1 MPELGNILLLLA
13 CLLSLTYLFLPLS
26 SCRFITTAI
35 FFCVSASMAIL
46 IYCHITN
53 DFSLE
58 NVYYHS
64 HTTKPLI
71 YKICGVWGNKEGSML
86 LWTLVLVMYL
96 LLMDI
101 YIPSVIPVSPSV
113 IPVSSSV
120 IPVPRHWDPDNL
132 IANEYIK
139 WQCNKN
145 WIPVSSTGMTPER
158 TNGSKLKKISLITH
172 GLICFCFLLFTLI
185 ESSPFTKMPGIETD
199 GLGFNPILQDI
210 GLAIHPPI
218 LYLGYLGFSVP
229 FSLSIAGLIL
239 NTEGNVWAKIVRPWV
254 LISWSL
260 LTLGISLGSWWAYRE
275 LGWGGFWFW
284 DPVENVSLMPWL
296 IAVAL
301 THLLLVVRNFN
312 VLRNFAILLTLTTF
326 ILSVTG
332 TFLVRS
338 GILTSV
344 HTFADDPRY
353 GLYILAL
360 LGVITVSSLV
370 IFVVFTRKNH
380 TPAMSF
386 QCLTLESRK
395 KLATQVTEGRRFF
408 SRFTMILMNNLL
420 FITAFFIVFVGTLY
434 PTVLEYLTGELIS
447 VGAPYYNSLFNS
459 IALAILVLTMIG
471 QYCSWQG
478 NSLLPIFREYRFSFC
493 SAAAILPFIFHMEL
507 IIVLSI
513 TISIAL
519 LIFVLE
525 AYSKRIRLF
534 KVAFGES
541 ILLARRVSKSYYAM
555 MLAHA
560 GVAILVLGI
569 AYSVGWQEKK
579 ENYLKIGDSITVNKF
594 KVTLRNIELIK
605 EKNFHAVRGT
615 MDIRNLLNNK
625 ILGEVTPEYRFSL
638 AEGQKNVE
646 SSIYHNLLSDIY
658 VVIGEIDKSKSKIAA
673 KVHYKPGMS
682 IIWLGSFLIA
692 FGSLLA
698 AFPFS
703 GRARIV

>member
-1 MPELGNILLLLA
+1 MPELGNILLLVA

-26 SCRFITTAI
+26 SYRFVTTAI
-35 FFCVSASMAIL
+35 FFCVSGSMAVL
-46 IYCHITN
+46 VYCHITD

-58 NVYYHS
+58 NVYYYS

-86 LWTLVLVMYL
+86 LWTLVLAFYL
-96 LLMDI
+96 FLMSI
-101 YIPSVIPVSPSV
+101 FI
-113 IPVSSSV
+113 
-120 IPVPRHWDPDNL
+120 DN
-132 IANEYIK
+132 N
-139 WQCNKN
+139 
-145 WIPVSSTGMTPER
+145 
-158 TNGSKLKKISLITH
+158 SKLKKVSLITQ
-172 GLICFCFLLFTLI
+172 GLICFCFLLFTLF
-185 ESSPFTKMPGIETD
+185 ESNPFTKMPSIETD

-229 FSLSIAGLIL
+229 FSLSIAGLIA
-239 NTEGNVWAKIVRPWV
+239 NAEGNVWARIVRPWALV
-254 LISWSL
+254 SWSL

-296 IAVAL
+296 VAVAL

-338 GILTSV
+338 GILASV
-344 HTFADDPRY
+344 HTFADDPKY

-360 LGVITVSSLV
+360 LGIITASSLV
-370 IFVVFTRKNH
+370 IFVVFTRKNR
-380 TPAMSF
+380 PSLVSF

-395 KLATQVTEGRRFF
+395 KEASKQTTQMTRERKFF
-408 SRFTMILMNNLL
+408 SRFTMMLINNLL
-420 FITAFFIVFVGTLY
+420 FITAFFAVFVGTLY
-434 PTVLEYLTGELIS
+434 PMMLEYLTGELIS
-447 VGAPYYNSLFNS
+447 VGAPYYNSLFNP
-459 IALAILVLTMIG
+459 IALAILVLTIIG
-471 QYCSWQG
+471 QYCRWQG

-493 SAAAILPFIFHMEL
+493 SAAAILPFVLHMEL
-507 IIVLSI
+507 MIVLSI
-513 TISIAL
+513 AISIAL
-519 LIFVLE
+519 VVFVLE

-534 KVAFGES
+534 KAAFSES
-541 ILLARRVSKSYYAM
+541 ILLAKRVSKSYYAM

-594 KVTLRNIELIK
+594 KVTLRNIESIK

-625 ILGEVTPEYRFSL
+625 ILGEVTPEYRFYL
-638 AEGQKNVE
+638 VEGQKNVE
-646 SSIYHNLLSDIY
+646 SSTYHNLFSDIY
-658 VVIGEIDKSKSKIAA
+658 VVIGEIDKSKSKIAT
-673 KVHYKPGMS
+673 KVHYKPGMPV
-682 IIWLGSFLIA
+682 IWLGSFLIA

-698 AFPFS
+698 ALPLLKRF
-703 GRARIV
+703 

>member
-1 MPELGNILLLLA
+1 
-13 CLLSLTYLFLPLS
+13 
-26 SCRFITTAI
+26 
-35 FFCVSASMAIL
+35 MAIL

-86 LWTLVLVMYL
+86 LWTLVLTFYL
-96 LLMDI
+96 FLMGI
-101 YIPSVIPVSPSV
+101 FT
-113 IPVSSSV
+113 
-120 IPVPRHWDPDNL
+120 DND
-132 IANEYIK
+132 
-139 WQCNKN
+139 
-145 WIPVSSTGMTPER
+145 
-158 TNGSKLKKISLITH
+158 SKLKKVSLITQ
-172 GLICFCFLLFTLI
+172 GLICFCFLLFTLL
-185 ESSPFTKMPGIETD
+185 ESSPFTKMPSVEKD

-229 FSLSIAGLIL
+229 FSLSIAGLIA

-312 VLRNFAILLTLTTF
+312 TLRNFAILLTLTTF

-344 HTFADDPRY
+344 HTFADDSRY

-370 IFVVFTRKNH
+370 IFVVFTRKNR
-380 TPAMSF
+380 TSF
-386 QCLTLESRK
+386 QCSTLESRK
-395 KLATQVTEGRRFF
+395 KSATQVTEGRRFF
-408 SRFTMILMNNLL
+408 SRLTMMLMNNLL

-447 VGAPYYNSLFNS
+447 VGAPYYNSLFNP

-471 QYCSWQG
+471 QYCRWQG

-534 KVAFGES
+534 KSES

-579 ENYLKIGDSITVNKF
+579 ENYFKIGDSITVNKF
-594 KVTLRNIELIK
+594 KVTLQNIELIK

-625 ILGEVTPEYRFSL
+625 ILGEVTPEYRFYL

-698 AFPFS
+698 AFPSS
-703 GRARIV
+703 GRIKVV

>member
-1 MPELGNILLLLA
+1 MNLMPEFGNILLLVA
-13 CLLSLTYLFLPLS
+13 CLLSLTYLFLPFS
-26 SCRFITTAI
+26 SYRFVSSAI

-46 IYCHITN
+46 IYCHIKN

-101 YIPSVIPVSPSV
+101 YIPSVIPVLDYL
-113 IPVSSSV
+113 
-120 IPVPRHWDPDNL
+120 DPDNL
-132 IANEYIK
+132 IANENIK

-145 WIPVSSTGMTPER
+145 WIPVSATCMTPER
-158 TNGSKLKKISLITH
+158 TNGSKLKKISLITQ
-172 GLICFCFLLFTLI
+172 GLICFCFLLFTLL

-210 GLAIHPPI
+210 GLAIHPPV
-218 LYLGYLGFSVP
+218 LYLGYLGFSIP

-312 VLRNFAILLTLTTF
+312 TLRNFAILLTLTTF

-380 TPAMSF
+380 TSF
-386 QCLTLESRK
+386 QYSILESEK
-395 KLATQVTEGRRFF
+395 KSATQVTEGRRFF
-408 SRFTMILMNNLL
+408 SRLTMMLMNNLL

-507 IIVLSI
+507 MIVLSI

-525 AYSKRIRLF
+525 AYSKRICLF

-541 ILLARRVSKSYYAM
+541 ILLARRVSKSYYGM

-569 AYSVGWQEKK
+569 SYSVGWQEKK
-579 ENYLKIGDSITVNKF
+579 ENYLGIGDSITVNKF

-625 ILGEVTPEYRFSL
+625 ILGEVTPEYRFYL

-646 SSIYHNLLSDIY
+646 SSIYHNLFSDIY
-658 VVIGEIDKSKSKIAA
+658 VVIGEIDKSKSKVAA

-698 AFPFS
+698 ALPS
-703 GRARIV
+703 TKKAVPSVS

>member
-1 MPELGNILLLLA
+1 
-13 CLLSLTYLFLPLS
+13 
-26 SCRFITTAI
+26 
-35 FFCVSASMAIL
+35 MAIL

-86 LWTLVLVMYL
+86 LWTLVLTFYL
-96 LLMDI
+96 FLMDI
-101 YIPSVIPVSPSV
+101 FT
-113 IPVSSSV
+113 
-120 IPVPRHWDPDNL
+120 DND
-132 IANEYIK
+132 
-139 WQCNKN
+139 
-145 WIPVSSTGMTPER
+145 
-158 TNGSKLKKISLITH
+158 SKLKKVSLITQ
-172 GLICFCFLLFTLI
+172 GLICFCFLLFTLL
-185 ESSPFTKMPGIETD
+185 ESSPFTKMPSVEKD

-229 FSLSIAGLIL
+229 FSLSIAGLIAKV
-239 NTEGNVWAKIVRPWV
+239 EGNVWAKIVRPWI

-312 VLRNFAILLTLTTF
+312 GLRNFAILLTLTTF

-380 TPAMSF
+380 TSAMSF
-386 QCLTLESRK
+386 QCLTLESEK
-395 KLATQVTEGRRFF
+395 KPAIQVTEGRRFF
-408 SRFTMILMNNLL
+408 SRLTMMLMNNLL

-447 VGAPYYNSLFNS
+447 VGAPYYNSLFNP

-507 IIVLSI
+507 MIVLSI

-534 KVAFGES
+534 KSES
-541 ILLARRVSKSYYAM
+541 ILLAKKVSKSYYAM
-555 MLAHA
+555 MAAHA

-625 ILGEVTPEYRFSL
+625 ILGEVTPEYRFYL
-638 AEGQKNVE
+638 VEGQKNVE
-646 SSIYHNLLSDIY
+646 SSIYHNLFSDIY

-682 IIWLGSFLIA
+682 IIWFGSFLIA

-698 AFPFS
+698 ALPS
-703 GRARIV
+703 SKRAKVV

>member
-1 MPELGNILLLLA
+1 MPEFGNILLLVA
-13 CLLSLTYLFLPLS
+13 CLLSLVYLFLPLS
-26 SCRFITTAI
+26 SITTAI
-35 FFCVSASMAIL
+35 FFCVSASIAIL

-86 LWTLVLVMYL
+86 LWTLVLTFYL
-96 LLMDI
+96 FLMSI
-101 YIPSVIPVSPSV
+101 FI
-113 IPVSSSV
+113 
-120 IPVPRHWDPDNL
+120 DNDS
-132 IANEYIK
+132 N
-139 WQCNKN
+139 
-145 WIPVSSTGMTPER
+145 
-158 TNGSKLKKISLITH
+158 LKKVSLITQ
-172 GLICFCFLLFTLI
+172 GLICFCFLLFTLL
-185 ESSPFTKMPGIETD
+185 ESNPFTKMPNVETN

-229 FSLSIAGLIL
+229 FSLSIAGLIT
-239 NTEGNVWAKIVRPWV
+239 NTEGNVWAKTVRPWV

-296 IAVAL
+296 VAVAL

-338 GILTSV
+338 GILASV
-344 HTFADDPRY
+344 HTFADDPKY

-370 IFVVFTRKNH
+370 IFVVFTRKNR
-380 TPAMSF
+380 
-386 QCLTLESRK
+386 TLSI
-395 KLATQVTEGRRFF
+395 LPQVTEGRKFF
-408 SRFTMILMNNLL
+408 SRFTMMLVNNLL

-447 VGAPYYNSLFNS
+447 VGAPYYNSLFNP
-459 IALAILVLTMIG
+459 IALAILVLTIIG
-471 QYCSWQG
+471 QYCRWQG
-478 NSLLPIFREYRFSFC
+478 NSLLPILREYRFSFC
-493 SAAAILPFIFHMEL
+493 SAVAILPFIFHMEL

-519 LIFVLE
+519 LVFVLE

-534 KVAFGES
+534 KVAFSES
-541 ILLARRVSKSYYAM
+541 ILLSRRVSKSYYAM

-569 AYSVGWQEKK
+569 AYSIGWQEKK
-579 ENYLKIGDSITVNKF
+579 ESYLKIGDSITVNKF

-625 ILGEVTPEYRFSL
+625 VLGEITPEYRFYL
-638 AEGQKNVE
+638 VEGQKNVE
-646 SSIYHNLLSDIY
+646 SSIYHNLFSDIY
-658 VVIGEIDKSKSKIAA
+658 VVVGEIDKGKSKIAA
-673 KVHYKPGMS
+673 KVHYKPGMPM
-682 IIWLGSFLIA
+682 IWLGSFLIA

-698 AFPFS
+698 AFPLLRRF
-703 GRARIV
+703 

>member
-1 MPELGNILLLLA
+1 
-13 CLLSLTYLFLPLS
+13 
-26 SCRFITTAI
+26 
-35 FFCVSASMAIL
+35 
-46 IYCHITN
+46 
-53 DFSLE
+53 
-58 NVYYHS
+58 
-64 HTTKPLI
+64 
-71 YKICGVWGNKEGSML
+71 
-86 LWTLVLVMYL
+86 
-96 LLMDI
+96 
-101 YIPSVIPVSPSV
+101 
-113 IPVSSSV
+113 
-120 IPVPRHWDPDNL
+120 
-132 IANEYIK
+132 
-139 WQCNKN
+139 
-145 WIPVSSTGMTPER
+145 
-158 TNGSKLKKISLITH
+158 
-172 GLICFCFLLFTLI
+172 
-185 ESSPFTKMPGIETD
+185 MPGIETD

-260 LTLGISLGSWWAYRE
+260 LTSGISLGSWWAYRE

-312 VLRNFAILLTLTTF
+312 TLRNFAILLTLTTF

-344 HTFADDPRY
+344 HTFADDSRY

-370 IFVVFTRKNH
+370 IFVK
-380 TPAMSF
+380 S
-386 QCLTLESRK
+386 
-395 KLATQVTEGRRFF
+395 ATQVTEGRRFF
-408 SRFTMILMNNLL
+408 SRLTMMLMNNLL

-434 PTVLEYLTGELIS
+434 PTVLECLTGELIS

-507 IIVLSI
+507 MIVLSI

-525 AYSKRIRLF
+525 AYSKRICLF
-534 KVAFGES
+534 KVTFGES

-569 AYSVGWQEKK
+569 ACSVGWQEKK
-579 ENYLKIGDSITVNKF
+579 ENYLGIGDSITINKF
-594 KVTLRNIELIK
+594 KVTLRNIEFIK

-615 MDIRNLLNNK
+615 MDIRNLLNSK
-625 ILGEVTPEYRFSL
+625 VIGDVTPEYRFYL

-646 SSIYHNLLSDIY
+646 SSIYHNLFSDIY

-698 AFPFS
+698 ALPS
-703 GRARIV
+703 TKKVVPSVS

>member
-35 FFCVSASMAIL
+35 FFCVSTSMAIL

-58 NVYYHS
+58 NVYYYS

-86 LWTLVLVMYL
+86 LWTLVLTFYL
-96 LLMDI
+96 FLMGIFID
-101 YIPSVIPVSPSV
+101 
-113 IPVSSSV
+113 
-120 IPVPRHWDPDNL
+120 
-132 IANEYIK
+132 
-139 WQCNKN
+139 
-145 WIPVSSTGMTPER
+145 
-158 TNGSKLKKISLITH
+158 NGSKLKKVSLITQ
-172 GLICFCFLLFTLI
+172 GLICFCFLLFTLL

-218 LYLGYLGFSVP
+218 LYLGYIGFSVP
-229 FSLSIAGLIL
+229 FSLSIAGLIAKV
-239 NTEGNVWAKIVRPWV
+239 EGNVWAKIVRPWV

-312 VLRNFAILLTLTTF
+312 VLKNFAILLTLTTF

-380 TPAMSF
+380 TSAMSF
-386 QCLTLESRK
+386 QCVTLESEK
-395 KLATQVTEGRRFF
+395 KLATQVTEGRRLF
-408 SRFTMILMNNLL
+408 SRLTMMLMNNLL

-447 VGAPYYNSLFNS
+447 VGAPYYNSLFNP
-459 IALAILVLTMIG
+459 IALAILALTIIG

-534 KVAFGES
+534 KSES
-541 ILLARRVSKSYYAM
+541 ILLAKKVSKSYYAM
-555 MLAHA
+555 MAAHA

-625 ILGEVTPEYRFSL
+625 ILGEITPEYRFYL
-638 AEGQKNVE
+638 VEGQKNVE
-646 SSIYHNLLSDIY
+646 SSIYHNLFSDIY

-682 IIWLGSFLIA
+682 IIWFGSFLIA

>member
-35 FFCVSASMAIL
+35 FFCVSTSMAIL

-86 LWTLVLVMYL
+86 LWTLVLTFYL
-96 LLMDI
+96 FLMGIFID
-101 YIPSVIPVSPSV
+101 
-113 IPVSSSV
+113 
-120 IPVPRHWDPDNL
+120 
-132 IANEYIK
+132 
-139 WQCNKN
+139 
-145 WIPVSSTGMTPER
+145 
-158 TNGSKLKKISLITH
+158 NGSKLKKVSLITQ
-172 GLICFCFLLFTLI
+172 GLICFCFLLFTLL

-229 FSLSIAGLIL
+229 FSLSIAGLIAKV
-239 NTEGNVWAKIVRPWV
+239 EGNVWAKIVRPWV

-296 IAVAL
+296 IAVTL

-312 VLRNFAILLTLTTF
+312 VLKNFAILLTLTTF

-380 TPAMSF
+380 TSAMSF
-386 QCLTLESRK
+386 QCVTLESEK
-395 KLATQVTEGRRFF
+395 KLATQVTEGRRLF
-408 SRFTMILMNNLL
+408 SRLTMMLMNNLL

-447 VGAPYYNSLFNS
+447 VGAPYYNSLFNP
-459 IALAILVLTMIG
+459 IALAILALTIIG

-534 KVAFGES
+534 KSES
-541 ILLARRVSKSYYAM
+541 ILLAKKVSKSYYAM
-555 MLAHA
+555 MAAHA

-625 ILGEVTPEYRFSL
+625 ILGEITPEYRFYL
-638 AEGQKNVE
+638 VEGQKNVE
-646 SSIYHNLLSDIY
+646 SSIYHNLFSDIY

-682 IIWLGSFLIA
+682 IIWFGSFLIA

>member
-35 FFCVSASMAIL
+35 FFCVSTSMAIL

-86 LWTLVLVMYL
+86 LWTLVLTFYL
-96 LLMDI
+96 FLMGIFID
-101 YIPSVIPVSPSV
+101 
-113 IPVSSSV
+113 
-120 IPVPRHWDPDNL
+120 
-132 IANEYIK
+132 
-139 WQCNKN
+139 
-145 WIPVSSTGMTPER
+145 
-158 TNGSKLKKISLITH
+158 NGSKLKKVSLITQ
-172 GLICFCFLLFTLI
+172 GLICFCFLLFTLL

-229 FSLSIAGLIL
+229 FSLSIAGLIAKV
-239 NTEGNVWAKIVRPWV
+239 EGNVWAKIVRPWV

-296 IAVAL
+296 IAVTL

-312 VLRNFAILLTLTTF
+312 VLKNFAILLTLTTF

-380 TPAMSF
+380 TSAMSF
-386 QCLTLESRK
+386 QCVTLESEK
-395 KLATQVTEGRRFF
+395 KLATQVTDGRRLF
-408 SRFTMILMNNLL
+408 SRLTMMLMNNLL

-447 VGAPYYNSLFNS
+447 VGAPYYNSLFNP
-459 IALAILVLTMIG
+459 IALAILALTIIG

-534 KVAFGES
+534 KSES
-541 ILLARRVSKSYYAM
+541 ILLAKKVSKSYYAM
-555 MLAHA
+555 MAAHA

-625 ILGEVTPEYRFSL
+625 ILGEITPEYRFYL
-638 AEGQKNVE
+638 VEGQKNVE
-646 SSIYHNLLSDIY
+646 SSIYHNLFSDIY

-682 IIWLGSFLIA
+682 IIWFGSFLIA

>member
-1 MPELGNILLLLA
+1 MPDLGNILLLTS
-13 CLLSLTYLFLPLS
+13 CILSLIYSFTPFIHY
-26 SCRFITTAI
+26 RFITSGI
-35 FFCVSASMAIL
+35 FFCVSAAIAIL

-86 LWTLVLVMYL
+86 LWVFVLTFYL
-96 LLMDI
+96 LLMDVC
-101 YIPSVIPVSPSV
+101 IPSVMKVA
-113 IPVSSSV
+113 
-120 IPVPRHWDPDNL
+120 D
-132 IANEYIK
+132 
-139 WQCNKN
+139 
-145 WIPVSSTGMTPER
+145 TGITPEQ
-158 TNGSKLKKISLITH
+158 TLKKISLITQ

-185 ESSPFTKMPGIETD
+185 ESNPFTKMQSIETD

-229 FSLSIAGLIL
+229 FSLSIAGLI
-239 NTEGNVWAKIVRPWV
+239 TRIEGNIWAKLVKPWV
-254 LISWSL
+254 LISWSM

-284 DPVENVSLMPWL
+284 DPVENVSLLPWL

-312 VLRNFAILLTLTTF
+312 TLRNFAILLSLITF
-326 ILSVTG
+326 ILSITG

-360 LGVITVSSLV
+360 LGVVTGCSLF
-370 IFVVFTRKNH
+370 IFVMYTS
-380 TPAMSF
+380 TSLMSF
-386 QCLTLESRK
+386 QCVTLESKNKRNMD
-395 KLATQVTEGRRFF
+395 LSSQATQMTRSLF
-408 SRFTMILMNNLL
+408 SRFTMMLINNLL
-420 FITAFFIVFVGTLY
+420 FITAFFVVFVGTLY
-434 PTVLEYLTGELIS
+434 PMFLEYFTGELIS
-447 VGAPYYNSLFNS
+447 VGAPYYNALFNP
-459 IALAILVLTMIG
+459 IALAILVLTMVG
-471 QYCSWQG
+471 QYCRWQG
-478 NSLLPIFREYRFSFC
+478 NSLMPIFREYRFSFC

-507 IIVLSI
+507 MIILSI

-519 LIFVLE
+519 FAFILE

-534 KVAFGES
+534 NIAFSES
-541 ILLARRVSKSYYAM
+541 ILLARKVSKAYYAM
-555 MLAHA
+555 MIAHA
-560 GVAILVLGI
+560 GVAILVFGI
-569 AYSVGWQEKK
+569 ACSVGWQEKK
-579 ENYLKIGDSITVNKF
+579 ESYLKIGDSITVNKF
-594 KVTLRNIELIK
+594 KITLQNIELIK
-605 EKNFHAVRGT
+605 GKNFHAVRGT
-615 MDIRNLLNNK
+615 MDIRTLPNNK
-625 ILGEVTPEYRFSL
+625 ILGAITPEYRFYL
-638 AEGQKNVE
+638 VEGQKNVE

-658 VVIGEIDKSKSKIAA
+658 VVIGEIDKSQNKIAT
-673 KVHYKPGMS
+673 KVYYKPGMP

-698 AFPFS
+698 ALPL
-703 GRARIV
+703 RRISVH

>member
-1 MPELGNILLLLA
+1 MPEFGNILLLLA

-26 SCRFITTAI
+26 SYRFITTAI

-86 LWTLVLVMYL
+86 LWALVLTFYL
-96 LLMDI
+96 LLMGIFID
-101 YIPSVIPVSPSV
+101 
-113 IPVSSSV
+113 
-120 IPVPRHWDPDNL
+120 DND
-132 IANEYIK
+132 
-139 WQCNKN
+139 
-145 WIPVSSTGMTPER
+145 
-158 TNGSKLKKISLITH
+158 KLKKVSLITQ
-172 GLICFCFLLFTLI
+172 GMICFCFLLFTLL
-185 ESSPFTKMPGIETD
+185 ESNPFTKMPSIETD

-254 LISWSL
+254 LVSWSL

-344 HTFADDPRY
+344 HTFADDPKY

-360 LGVITVSSLV
+360 LGVITISSLV

-380 TPAMSF
+380 TSF
-386 QCLTLESRK
+386 QCLTPESEK
-395 KLATQVTEGRRFF
+395 KPATQVTEGRRFF
-408 SRFTMILMNNLL
+408 SRFTMMLMNNLL

-434 PTVLEYLTGELIS
+434 PAMLEYLTGELIS
-447 VGAPYYNSLFNS
+447 VGAPYYNSLFNP
-459 IALAILVLTMIG
+459 IALAILALTMVG
-471 QYCSWQG
+471 QYCRWQG

-507 IIVLSI
+507 MIVLSI
-513 TISIAL
+513 TISMAL
-519 LIFVLE
+519 LVFVLE
-525 AYSKRIRLF
+525 AYSKRICLF
-534 KVAFGES
+534 KSES
-541 ILLARRVSKSYYAM
+541 ILLARKVSKSYYAM

-569 AYSVGWQEKK
+569 TYSVGWQEKK

-605 EKNFHAVRGT
+605 EKNFHAVRGK

-625 ILGEVTPEYRFSL
+625 ILGEVTPEYRFYL
-638 AEGQKNVE
+638 VEGQKNVE
-646 SSIYHNLLSDIY
+646 SSIYHNLFSDIY
-658 VVIGEIDKSKSKIAA
+658 VVIGEIDKSKIAA
-673 KVHYKPGMS
+673 KVYYKPGMS

-698 AFPFS
+698 AFPF
-703 GRARIV
+703 GKRTRPTTK

>member
-1 MPELGNILLLLA
+1 MPELGNILLLVA

-35 FFCVSASMAIL
+35 FFCVSTSMAIL

-86 LWTLVLVMYL
+86 LWTLVLTFYL
-96 LLMDI
+96 FLMGI
-101 YIPSVIPVSPSV
+101 FT
-113 IPVSSSV
+113 
-120 IPVPRHWDPDNL
+120 DND
-132 IANEYIK
+132 
-139 WQCNKN
+139 
-145 WIPVSSTGMTPER
+145 
-158 TNGSKLKKISLITH
+158 SKLKKVSLITQ
-172 GLICFCFLLFTLI
+172 GLICFCFLLFTLL
-185 ESSPFTKMPGIETD
+185 ESSPFTKMPSVEKD

-229 FSLSIAGLIL
+229 FSLSIAGLIA

-312 VLRNFAILLTLTTF
+312 TLRNFAILLTLTTF
-326 ILSVTG
+326 LLSVTG

-344 HTFADDPRY
+344 HTFADDSRY

-370 IFVVFTRKNH
+370 IFVVFTRKNR
-380 TPAMSF
+380 TSF
-386 QCLTLESRK
+386 QCSTLESRK
-395 KLATQVTEGRRFF
+395 KSATQVTEGRRFF
-408 SRFTMILMNNLL
+408 SRLTMMLMNNLL

-447 VGAPYYNSLFNS
+447 VGAPYYNSLFNP

-471 QYCSWQG
+471 QYCRWQG

-507 IIVLSI
+507 TIVLSI

-534 KVAFGES
+534 KSES

-555 MLAHA
+555 IAAHA

-579 ENYLKIGDSITVNKF
+579 ENYLKIGNSITVNKF

-605 EKNFHAVRGT
+605 EKNFHAVRGR

-625 ILGEVTPEYRFSL
+625 ILGEVTPEYRFYL

-698 AFPFS
+698 ALPSS
-703 GRARIV
+703 GRARVV

>member
-1 MPELGNILLLLA
+1 M
-13 CLLSLTYLFLPLS
+13 SLTYLFLPLS

-35 FFCVSASMAIL
+35 FFCVSTSMAIL

-86 LWTLVLVMYL
+86 LWTLVLTFYL
-96 LLMDI
+96 FLMGIFID
-101 YIPSVIPVSPSV
+101 
-113 IPVSSSV
+113 
-120 IPVPRHWDPDNL
+120 
-132 IANEYIK
+132 
-139 WQCNKN
+139 
-145 WIPVSSTGMTPER
+145 
-158 TNGSKLKKISLITH
+158 NGSKLKKVSLITQ
-172 GLICFCFLLFTLI
+172 GLICFCFLLFTLL

-229 FSLSIAGLIL
+229 FSLSIAGLIAKV
-239 NTEGNVWAKIVRPWV
+239 EGNVWAKIVRPWV

-301 THLLLVVRNFN
+301 THLLLLVRNFN
-312 VLRNFAILLTLTTF
+312 VLKNFAILLTLTTF

-380 TPAMSF
+380 TSAMSF
-386 QCLTLESRK
+386 QCVTLESEK
-395 KLATQVTEGRRFF
+395 KLATQVTEGRRLF
-408 SRFTMILMNNLL
+408 SRLTMMLMNNLL

-447 VGAPYYNSLFNS
+447 VGAPYYNSLFNP
-459 IALAILVLTMIG
+459 IALAILALTIIG

-534 KVAFGES
+534 KSES
-541 ILLARRVSKSYYAM
+541 ILLAKKVSKSYYAM
-555 MLAHA
+555 MAAHA

-625 ILGEVTPEYRFSL
+625 ILGEITPEYRFYL
-638 AEGQKNVE
+638 VEGQKNVE
-646 SSIYHNLLSDIY
+646 SSIYHNLFSDIY

-682 IIWLGSFLIA
+682 IIWFGSFLIA

>member
-1 MPELGNILLLLA
+1 MPELGNILLLIA

-35 FFCVSASMAIL
+35 FFCVSTSMAIL

-86 LWTLVLVMYL
+86 LWVLVLAVYL

-101 YIPSVIPVSPSV
+101 CIPSVIPA
-113 IPVSSSV
+113 SSSV
-120 IPVPRHWDPDNL
+120 IPVLDYLDP
-132 IANEYIK
+132 K
-139 WQCNKN
+139 KN
-145 WIPVSSTGMTPER
+145 TQSRAAELA
-158 TNGSKLKKISLITH
+158 LKKISLITH
-172 GLICFCFLLFTLI
+172 GLICFCFLLFTLL
-185 ESSPFTKMPGIETD
+185 ESSPFTKMPSVEKD

-229 FSLSIAGLIL
+229 FSLSIAGLIA

-312 VLRNFAILLTLTTF
+312 TLRNFAILLTLTTF

-380 TPAMSF
+380 TSAMSF
-386 QCLTLESRK
+386 QCLTLESEK
-395 KLATQVTEGRRFF
+395 KPATQVTEGRRFF
-408 SRFTMILMNNLL
+408 SRLTMMLMNNLL

-434 PTVLEYLTGELIS
+434 PIVLEYLTGELIS
-447 VGAPYYNSLFNS
+447 VGAPYYNSLFNP
-459 IALAILVLTMIG
+459 IALAILVLTIIG
-471 QYCSWQG
+471 QYCRWQG

-513 TISIAL
+513 TTSIAL

-525 AYSKRIRLF
+525 AYSKRICLF

-555 MLAHA
+555 MAAHA

-594 KVTLRNIELIK
+594 KVTLRNIELIQ
-605 EKNFHAVRGT
+605 EENFHAVRGT

-625 ILGEVTPEYRFSL
+625 ILGEVTPEYRFYL
-638 AEGQKNVE
+638 VEGQKNVE

-673 KVHYKPGMS
+673 KVHYKPGMP

-698 AFPFS
+698 AFPLLRRF
-703 GRARIV
+703 

>member
-1 MPELGNILLLLA
+1 
-13 CLLSLTYLFLPLS
+13 
-26 SCRFITTAI
+26 
-35 FFCVSASMAIL
+35 MAIL

-86 LWTLVLVMYL
+86 LWTLVLTFYL
-96 LLMDI
+96 FLMGI
-101 YIPSVIPVSPSV
+101 FT
-113 IPVSSSV
+113 
-120 IPVPRHWDPDNL
+120 DND
-132 IANEYIK
+132 
-139 WQCNKN
+139 
-145 WIPVSSTGMTPER
+145 
-158 TNGSKLKKISLITH
+158 SKLKKISLITH
-172 GLICFCFLLFTLI
+172 GLICFCFLLFTLL
-185 ESSPFTKMPGIETD
+185 ESNPFTKMPGIETD

-229 FSLSIAGLIL
+229 FSLSIAGLIA

-312 VLRNFAILLTLTTF
+312 TLRNFAILLTLTTF

-380 TPAMSF
+380 TSF
-386 QCLTLESRK
+386 QYSTLESEK
-395 KLATQVTEGRRFF
+395 KSATQVTEGRRFF
-408 SRFTMILMNNLL
+408 SRLTMMLMNNLL

-447 VGAPYYNSLFNS
+447 VGAPYYNSLLNP
-459 IALAILVLTMIG
+459 IALTILVLTIIG
-471 QYCSWQG
+471 QYCRWQG
-478 NSLLPIFREYRFSFC
+478 NSLLPIFHEYRFSFC

-534 KVAFGES
+534 KSES

-594 KVTLRNIELIK
+594 KVTLQNIELIK

-625 ILGEVTPEYRFSL
+625 ILGEVTPEYRFYL

-698 AFPFS
+698 AFPLLRRFS
-703 GRARIV
+703 

>member
-1 MPELGNILLLLA
+1 
-13 CLLSLTYLFLPLS
+13 
-26 SCRFITTAI
+26 
-35 FFCVSASMAIL
+35 MAIL

-58 NVYYHS
+58 NVFYHS

-86 LWTLVLVMYL
+86 LWTLVLTFYL
-96 LLMDI
+96 FLMGI
-101 YIPSVIPVSPSV
+101 FT
-113 IPVSSSV
+113 
-120 IPVPRHWDPDNL
+120 DND
-132 IANEYIK
+132 
-139 WQCNKN
+139 
-145 WIPVSSTGMTPER
+145 
-158 TNGSKLKKISLITH
+158 SKLKKVSLITQ
-172 GLICFCFLLFTLI
+172 GLICFCFLLFTLL
-185 ESSPFTKMPGIETD
+185 ESSPFTKMPSVEKD

-229 FSLSIAGLIL
+229 FSLSIAGLIA

-312 VLRNFAILLTLTTF
+312 TLRNFAILLTLTTF

-360 LGVITVSSLV
+360 LGIITASSLV

-380 TPAMSF
+380 TSAMSF

-395 KLATQVTEGRRFF
+395 KSATQVTEGRRFF
-408 SRFTMILMNNLL
+408 SRLTMMLMNNLL

-434 PTVLEYLTGELIS
+434 PTVLGYLTGELIS
-447 VGAPYYNSLFNS
+447 VGAPYYNSLFNP
-459 IALAILVLTMIG
+459 IALAILVLTIIG
-471 QYCSWQG
+471 QYCRWQG

-534 KVAFGES
+534 KSES

-594 KVTLRNIELIK
+594 KVTLQNIELIK

-625 ILGEVTPEYRFSL
+625 ILGEVTPEYRFYL

-698 AFPFS
+698 AFPLLRRFS
-703 GRARIV
+703 

>member
-35 FFCVSASMAIL
+35 FFCVSTSMAIL

-86 LWTLVLVMYL
+86 LWTLVLTFYL
-96 LLMDI
+96 FLMGIFID
-101 YIPSVIPVSPSV
+101 
-113 IPVSSSV
+113 
-120 IPVPRHWDPDNL
+120 
-132 IANEYIK
+132 
-139 WQCNKN
+139 
-145 WIPVSSTGMTPER
+145 
-158 TNGSKLKKISLITH
+158 NGSKLKKVSLITQ
-172 GLICFCFLLFTLI
+172 GLICFCFLLFTLL

-229 FSLSIAGLIL
+229 FSLSIAGLIAKV
-239 NTEGNVWAKIVRPWV
+239 EGNVWAKIVRPWV

-312 VLRNFAILLTLTTF
+312 VLKNFAILLTLTTF

-380 TPAMSF
+380 TSAMSF
-386 QCLTLESRK
+386 QCVTLESEK
-395 KLATQVTEGRRFF
+395 KLATQVTEGRRLF
-408 SRFTMILMNNLL
+408 SRLTMMLMNNLL

-447 VGAPYYNSLFNS
+447 VGAPYYNSLFNP
-459 IALAILVLTMIG
+459 IALAILALTIIG

-534 KVAFGES
+534 KSES
-541 ILLARRVSKSYYAM
+541 ILLAKKVSKSYYAM
-555 MLAHA
+555 MAAHA

-625 ILGEVTPEYRFSL
+625 ILGEITPEYRFYL
-638 AEGQKNVE
+638 VEGQKNVE
-646 SSIYHNLLSDIY
+646 SSIYHNLFSDIY

-682 IIWLGSFLIA
+682 IIWFGSFLIA

-703 GRARIV
+703 GRAKIV

>member
-1 MPELGNILLLLA
+1 
-13 CLLSLTYLFLPLS
+13 
-26 SCRFITTAI
+26 
-35 FFCVSASMAIL
+35 MAVL
-46 IYCHITN
+46 VYCHITDN
-53 DFSLE
+53 FSLA

-86 LWTLVLVMYL
+86 LWTLVLAFYL
-96 LLMDI
+96 FLMSI
-101 YIPSVIPVSPSV
+101 FI
-113 IPVSSSV
+113 
-120 IPVPRHWDPDNL
+120 DND
-132 IANEYIK
+132 
-139 WQCNKN
+139 
-145 WIPVSSTGMTPER
+145 
-158 TNGSKLKKISLITH
+158 SKLKKVSLITQ
-172 GLICFCFLLFTLI
+172 GLICFCFLLFTLF
-185 ESSPFTKMPGIETD
+185 ESNPFTKMPSIETD

-229 FSLSIAGLIL
+229 FSLSIAGLIT
-239 NTEGNVWAKIVRPWV
+239 NTEGNVWARTIRPWV
-254 LISWSL
+254 LVSWSL

-296 IAVAL
+296 VAVAL

-338 GILTSV
+338 GILASV
-344 HTFADDPRY
+344 HTFADDPKY

-360 LGVITVSSLV
+360 LGIITASSLV
-370 IFVVFTRKNH
+370 IFVVFTRRNR
-380 TPAMSF
+380 PSLVSF
-386 QCLTLESRK
+386 QYLTLESRK
-395 KLATQVTEGRRFF
+395 KEASNQATQMTGGRKFF
-408 SRFTMILMNNLL
+408 SRFTMMLINNLL
-420 FITAFFIVFVGTLY
+420 FITAFFVVFVGTLY
-434 PTVLEYLTGELIS
+434 PMMLEYLTGELIS
-447 VGAPYYNSLFNS
+447 VGAPYYNSLFNP
-459 IALAILVLTMIG
+459 IALAILVLTIIG
-471 QYCSWQG
+471 QYCRWQG

-493 SAAAILPFIFHMEL
+493 SAAAILPFVLHMEL
-507 IIVLSI
+507 MIVLSI
-513 TISIAL
+513 AISIAL
-519 LIFVLE
+519 LVFVLE

-534 KVAFGES
+534 KAAFSES

-579 ENYLKIGDSITVNKF
+579 ENYLKIGNSITVNKF
-594 KVTLRNIELIK
+594 KVTLRNIEFIK

-625 ILGEVTPEYRFSL
+625 VIGEVTPEYRFYL
-638 AEGQKNVE
+638 VEGQKNVE
-646 SSIYHNLLSDIY
+646 SSIYHNLFSDIY

-673 KVHYKPGMS
+673 KVHYKPGMPV
-682 IIWLGSFLIA
+682 IWLGSFLIA

-698 AFPFS
+698 ALPLLRRF
-703 GRARIV
+703 

>member
-1 MPELGNILLLLA
+1 MPELGNILLLIA

-35 FFCVSASMAIL
+35 FFCVSTSMAIL

-58 NVYYHS
+58 NVFYHS

-86 LWTLVLVMYL
+86 LWTLVLTFYL
-96 LLMDI
+96 FLMGI
-101 YIPSVIPVSPSV
+101 FT
-113 IPVSSSV
+113 
-120 IPVPRHWDPDNL
+120 DND
-132 IANEYIK
+132 
-139 WQCNKN
+139 
-145 WIPVSSTGMTPER
+145 
-158 TNGSKLKKISLITH
+158 SKLKKVSLITQ
-172 GLICFCFLLFTLI
+172 GLICFCFLLFTLL
-185 ESSPFTKMPGIETD
+185 ESSPFTKMPSIEKD

-229 FSLSIAGLIL
+229 FSLSIAGLIT

-312 VLRNFAILLTLTTF
+312 TLRNLAILLTLTTF

-360 LGVITVSSLV
+360 LGTITASSLV

-380 TPAMSF
+380 TSAMSF

-395 KLATQVTEGRRFF
+395 KSATQVTEVRRFF
-408 SRFTMILMNNLL
+408 SRLTMMLMNNLL

-447 VGAPYYNSLFNS
+447 VGAPYYNSLFNP
-459 IALAILVLTMIG
+459 IALAILVLTIIG
-471 QYCSWQG
+471 QYCRWQG
-478 NSLLPIFREYRFSFC
+478 NSLLPIFREYRLSFC

-513 TISIAL
+513 ISSIAL

-534 KVAFGES
+534 KVTLSES
-541 ILLARRVSKSYYAM
+541 ISLARKVSKSYYAM
-555 MLAHA
+555 MAAHA

-594 KVTLRNIELIK
+594 KVTLQNIELIK

-615 MDIRNLLNNK
+615 IDIRNLLNNK
-625 ILGEVTPEYRFSL
+625 ILGEVTPEYRFYL

-698 AFPFS
+698 TFPLLRRFS
-703 GRARIV
+703 

>member
-1 MPELGNILLLLA
+1 
-13 CLLSLTYLFLPLS
+13 
-26 SCRFITTAI
+26 
-35 FFCVSASMAIL
+35 
-46 IYCHITN
+46 
-53 DFSLE
+53 FSLE
-58 NVYYHS
+58 NVFYHS

-86 LWTLVLVMYL
+86 LWTLVLTFYL
-96 LLMDI
+96 FLMGI
-101 YIPSVIPVSPSV
+101 FT
-113 IPVSSSV
+113 
-120 IPVPRHWDPDNL
+120 DND
-132 IANEYIK
+132 
-139 WQCNKN
+139 
-145 WIPVSSTGMTPER
+145 
-158 TNGSKLKKISLITH
+158 SKLKKVSLITQ
-172 GLICFCFLLFTLI
+172 GLICFCFLLFTLL
-185 ESSPFTKMPGIETD
+185 ESSPFTKMPSVEKD

-229 FSLSIAGLIL
+229 FSLSIAGLIA

-312 VLRNFAILLTLTTF
+312 TLRNFAILLTLITF

-360 LGVITVSSLV
+360 LGIITASSLV

-380 TPAMSF
+380 TSAMSF

-395 KLATQVTEGRRFF
+395 KSATQVTEGRRFF
-408 SRFTMILMNNLL
+408 SRLTMMLMNNLL

-434 PTVLEYLTGELIS
+434 PTVLGYLTGELIS
-447 VGAPYYNSLFNS
+447 VGAPYYNSLFNP
-459 IALAILVLTMIG
+459 IALAILVLTIIG
-471 QYCSWQG
+471 QYCRWQG

-534 KVAFGES
+534 KSES

-594 KVTLRNIELIK
+594 KVTLQNIELIK
-605 EKNFHAVRGT
+605 EKNFHAVRGI

-625 ILGEVTPEYRFSL
+625 ILGEVTPEYRFYL

-646 SSIYHNLLSDIY
+646 SSIYHNLFSDIY
-658 VVIGEIDKSKSKIAA
+658 VVIGEIDKNKSKIAA

-698 AFPFS
+698 AFPLLRRFS
-703 GRARIV
+703 

>member
-1 MPELGNILLLLA
+1 
-13 CLLSLTYLFLPLS
+13 
-26 SCRFITTAI
+26 
-35 FFCVSASMAIL
+35 MAIL
-46 IYCHITN
+46 IYCHIAN

-86 LWTLVLVMYL
+86 LWVLVLAVYL

-101 YIPSVIPVSPSV
+101 CIP
-113 IPVSSSV
+113 SV
-120 IPVPRHWDPDNL
+120 IPVPRHWDP
-132 IANEYIK
+132 K
-139 WQCNKN
+139 KKTQ
-145 WIPVSSTGMTPER
+145 IPASR
-158 TNGSKLKKISLITH
+158 AADQALKKISLITQ
-172 GLICFCFLLFTLI
+172 GLICFCFFLFTLL
-185 ESSPFTKMPGIETD
+185 ESNPFTKMPSIKVD

-229 FSLSIAGLIL
+229 FSLSIAGLI
-239 NTEGNVWAKIVRPWV
+239 TKIEGNIWAKAVRPWV

-260 LTLGISLGSWWAYRE
+260 LTVGISLGSWWAYRE

-301 THLLLVVRNFN
+301 THLLLVVQNFN

-326 ILSVTG
+326 ILSITE

-370 IFVVFTRKNH
+370 IFVVLTRKNR
-380 TPAMSF
+380 TSAISF
-386 QCLTLESRK
+386 QCLTLESEK
-395 KLATQVTEGRRFF
+395 KPATRTTESRRFF
-408 SRFTMILMNNLL
+408 SRFTMMLMNNLL
-420 FITAFFIVFVGTLY
+420 FITAFFIVFIGTLY
-434 PTVLEYLTGELIS
+434 PIMLEYLTGELIS
-447 VGAPYYNSLFNS
+447 VGAPYYNSLFNP
-459 IALAILVLTMIG
+459 IALTILALTIIG
-471 QYCSWQG
+471 QYCRWQG

-493 SAAAILPFIFHMEL
+493 SAAAILPFIFYMEL
-507 IIVLSI
+507 MIVLSI

-519 LIFVLE
+519 LVFVLE
-525 AYSKRIRLF
+525 AYSKRICLF
-534 KVAFGES
+534 KVAFSES
-541 ILLARRVSKSYYAM
+541 ILLARKVSKSYYAM

-569 AYSVGWQEKK
+569 AYSIGWQEKR

-625 ILGEVTPEYRFSL
+625 ILGEITPEYRFYL
-638 AEGQKNVE
+638 VEGQKNVE

-682 IIWLGSFLIA
+682 IIWFGSFLIA
-692 FGSLLA
+692 FGSFLA
-698 AFPFS
+698 AFSFS
-703 GRARIV
+703 GRARVI

>member
-35 FFCVSASMAIL
+35 FFCVSTSMAIL

-86 LWTLVLVMYL
+86 LWTLVLTMYL

-101 YIPSVIPVSPSV
+101 YIPSVIPVLDYL
-113 IPVSSSV
+113 
-120 IPVPRHWDPDNL
+120 DPDNL

-139 WQCNKN
+139 WQYNKN

-158 TNGSKLKKISLITH
+158 TNGSKLKKISLITQ
-172 GLICFCFLLFTLI
+172 GLICFCFLLFTLL

-229 FSLSIAGLIL
+229 FSLSIAGLIAKV
-239 NTEGNVWAKIVRPWV
+239 EGNVWAKIVRPWV

-312 VLRNFAILLTLTTF
+312 VLKNFAILLTLTTF

-370 IFVVFTRKNH
+370 IFVV
-380 TPAMSF
+380 
-386 QCLTLESRK
+386 
-395 KLATQVTEGRRFF
+395 
-408 SRFTMILMNNLL
+408 
-420 FITAFFIVFVGTLY
+420 
-434 PTVLEYLTGELIS
+434 
-447 VGAPYYNSLFNS
+447 
-459 IALAILVLTMIG
+459 
-471 QYCSWQG
+471 
-478 NSLLPIFREYRFSFC
+478 
-493 SAAAILPFIFHMEL
+493 
-507 IIVLSI
+507 
-513 TISIAL
+513 
-519 LIFVLE
+519 
-525 AYSKRIRLF
+525 
-534 KVAFGES
+534 
-541 ILLARRVSKSYYAM
+541 
-555 MLAHA
+555 
-560 GVAILVLGI
+560 
-569 AYSVGWQEKK
+569 
-579 ENYLKIGDSITVNKF
+579 
-594 KVTLRNIELIK
+594 
-605 EKNFHAVRGT
+605 
-615 MDIRNLLNNK
+615 
-625 ILGEVTPEYRFSL
+625 
-638 AEGQKNVE
+638 
-646 SSIYHNLLSDIY
+646 
-658 VVIGEIDKSKSKIAA
+658 
-673 KVHYKPGMS
+673 
-682 IIWLGSFLIA
+682 
-692 FGSLLA
+692 
-698 AFPFS
+698 
-703 GRARIV
+703 

>member
-1 MPELGNILLLLA
+1 
-13 CLLSLTYLFLPLS
+13 
-26 SCRFITTAI
+26 
-35 FFCVSASMAIL
+35 MAIL

-86 LWTLVLVMYL
+86 LWTLVLTFYL
-96 LLMDI
+96 FLMGI
-101 YIPSVIPVSPSV
+101 FT
-113 IPVSSSV
+113 
-120 IPVPRHWDPDNL
+120 DND
-132 IANEYIK
+132 
-139 WQCNKN
+139 
-145 WIPVSSTGMTPER
+145 
-158 TNGSKLKKISLITH
+158 SKLKKVSLITQ
-172 GLICFCFLLFTLI
+172 GLICFCFLLFTLL
-185 ESSPFTKMPGIETD
+185 ESSPFTKMPSVEKD

-229 FSLSIAGLIL
+229 FSLSIAGLIA

-296 IAVAL
+296 TAVAL

-312 VLRNFAILLTLTTF
+312 TLRNFAILLTLTTF

-344 HTFADDPRY
+344 HTFADDSRY

-370 IFVVFTRKNH
+370 IFVVFTRKNR
-380 TPAMSF
+380 TSF
-386 QCLTLESRK
+386 QCSTLESRK
-395 KLATQVTEGRRFF
+395 KSATQVTEGRRFF
-408 SRFTMILMNNLL
+408 SRLTMMLMNNLL

-447 VGAPYYNSLFNS
+447 VGAPYYNSLFNP

-471 QYCSWQG
+471 QYCRWQG

-534 KVAFGES
+534 KSES
-541 ILLARRVSKSYYAM
+541 ILLARRVSKSYYTM

-594 KVTLRNIELIK
+594 KVTLQNIELIK

-625 ILGEVTPEYRFSL
+625 ILGEVTPEYRFYL

-698 AFPFS
+698 AFPSS
-703 GRARIV
+703 GRIKVV

>member
-35 FFCVSASMAIL
+35 FFCVSVSMAIL

-380 TPAMSF
+380 TSAMSF
-386 QCLTLESRK
+386 QCLTLESEK
-395 KLATQVTEGRRFF
+395 KPATQVTEGRRFF
-408 SRFTMILMNNLL
+408 SRLTMMLMNNLL

-447 VGAPYYNSLFNS
+447 VGAPYYNSLFNP
-459 IALAILVLTMIG
+459 IALAILALTIIG

-525 AYSKRIRLF
+525 AYSKRICLF

-541 ILLARRVSKSYYAM
+541 ILLARKVSKSYYAM
-555 MLAHA
+555 MAAHA

-569 AYSVGWQEKK
+569 AYSVGLQEKK

-625 ILGEVTPEYRFSL
+625 ILGEMTPEYRFYL
-638 AEGQKNVE
+638 VEGQKNVE
-646 SSIYHNLLSDIY
+646 SSIYHNLFSDIY

-692 FGSLLA
+692 FGSLFA

-703 GRARIV
+703 KRAKVV

>member
-1 MPELGNILLLLA
+1 M
-13 CLLSLTYLFLPLS
+13 
-26 SCRFITTAI
+26 
-35 FFCVSASMAIL
+35 
-46 IYCHITN
+46 
-53 DFSLE
+53 
-58 NVYYHS
+58 
-64 HTTKPLI
+64 
-71 YKICGVWGNKEGSML
+71 
-86 LWTLVLVMYL
+86 
-96 LLMDI
+96 
-101 YIPSVIPVSPSV
+101 PSV
-113 IPVSSSV
+113 
-120 IPVPRHWDPDNL
+120 
-132 IANEYIK
+132 EK
-139 WQCNKN
+139 
-145 WIPVSSTGMTPER
+145 
-158 TNGSKLKKISLITH
+158 
-172 GLICFCFLLFTLI
+172 
-185 ESSPFTKMPGIETD
+185 D

-229 FSLSIAGLIL
+229 FSLSIAGLIA

-312 VLRNFAILLTLTTF
+312 TLRNFAILLTLTTF

-360 LGVITVSSLV
+360 LGIITASSLV

-380 TPAMSF
+380 TSAMSF

-395 KLATQVTEGRRFF
+395 KSATQVTEGRRFF
-408 SRFTMILMNNLL
+408 SRLTMMLMNNLL

-434 PTVLEYLTGELIS
+434 PTVLGYLTGELIS
-447 VGAPYYNSLFNS
+447 VGAPYYNSLFNP
-459 IALAILVLTMIG
+459 IALAILVLTIIG
-471 QYCSWQG
+471 QYCRWQG

-534 KVAFGES
+534 KSES

-569 AYSVGWQEKK
+569 AYSV
-579 ENYLKIGDSITVNKF
+579 
-594 KVTLRNIELIK
+594 
-605 EKNFHAVRGT
+605 VRGT

-625 ILGEVTPEYRFSL
+625 ILGEVTPEYRFYL

-698 AFPFS
+698 AFPLLRRFS
-703 GRARIV
+703 

>member
-1 MPELGNILLLLA
+1 MPEFGNISLLIA

-26 SCRFITTAI
+26 FYRFVSSVI
-35 FFCVSASMAIL
+35 FFCCVSASMAIL

-101 YIPSVIPVSPSV
+101 YIPSVIPVLDYL
-113 IPVSSSV
+113 
-120 IPVPRHWDPDNL
+120 DPDNL

-145 WIPVSSTGMTPER
+145 WIPVSATCMTPER

-172 GLICFCFLLFTLI
+172 GLICFCFLLFTLL
-185 ESSPFTKMPGIETD
+185 ESSPFTKMSSIETD

-239 NTEGNVWAKIVRPWV
+239 NIEGNVWAKIVRPWV

-312 VLRNFAILLTLTTF
+312 TLRNVAILLTLTTF

-344 HTFADDPRY
+344 HTFADDSRY

-360 LGVITVSSLV
+360 LGVITIGSLV
-370 IFVVFTRKNH
+370 IFIVFTRKNC
-380 TPAMSF
+380 ASLVSF

-395 KLATQVTEGRRFF
+395 KEMSSQAIQVVESGRFF
-408 SRFTMILMNNLL
+408 SRFTVMLINNLL

-459 IALAILVLTMIG
+459 IALAILVLTIIG
-471 QYCSWQG
+471 QYCRWQG
-478 NSLLPIFREYRFSFC
+478 NSLLPIFHEYRFSFC

-507 IIVLSI
+507 MIVLSI

-525 AYSKRIRLF
+525 AYSKRIYLF

-541 ILLARRVSKSYYAM
+541 ILLVRRVSKSYYAM

-569 AYSVGWQEKK
+569 SYSVGWQEKK
-579 ENYLKIGDSITVNKF
+579 ENYLGIGDSITVNKF
-594 KVTLRNIELIK
+594 KVTLRNIELVK

-625 ILGEVTPEYRFSL
+625 ILGEVTPEYRFYL

-646 SSIYHNLLSDIY
+646 SSIYHNLFSDIY

-698 AFPFS
+698 AFSSSKKVVPS
-703 GRARIV
+703 VS

>member
-1 MPELGNILLLLA
+1 M
-13 CLLSLTYLFLPLS
+13 FLPLS
-26 SCRFITTAI
+26 SCWFITTAM
-35 FFCVSASMAIL
+35 FFCVSTSMAIL

-86 LWTLVLVMYL
+86 LWTLVLTFYL
-96 LLMDI
+96 FLMDI
-101 YIPSVIPVSPSV
+101 FT
-113 IPVSSSV
+113 
-120 IPVPRHWDPDNL
+120 DND
-132 IANEYIK
+132 
-139 WQCNKN
+139 
-145 WIPVSSTGMTPER
+145 
-158 TNGSKLKKISLITH
+158 SKLKKVSLITQ
-172 GLICFCFLLFTLI
+172 GLICFCFLLFTLL
-185 ESSPFTKMPGIETD
+185 ESSPFTKMPSVEKD

-229 FSLSIAGLIL
+229 FSLSIAGLIAKV
-239 NTEGNVWAKIVRPWV
+239 EGNVWAKIVRPWI

-380 TPAMSF
+380 TSAMSF
-386 QCLTLESRK
+386 QCLTLESEK
-395 KLATQVTEGRRFF
+395 KPATQVTEGRRFF
-408 SRFTMILMNNLL
+408 SRLTMMLMNNLL

-447 VGAPYYNSLFNS
+447 VGAPYYNSLFNP

-507 IIVLSI
+507 MIVLSI

-534 KVAFGES
+534 KSES
-541 ILLARRVSKSYYAM
+541 ILLAKKVSKSYYAM
-555 MLAHA
+555 MAAHA

-625 ILGEVTPEYRFSL
+625 ILGEVTPEYRFYL
-638 AEGQKNVE
+638 VEGQKNVE
-646 SSIYHNLLSDIY
+646 SSIYHNLFSDIY

-682 IIWLGSFLIA
+682 IIWFGSFLIA

-698 AFPFS
+698 ALPS
-703 GRARIV
+703 SKRAKVV

>member
-1 MPELGNILLLLA
+1 MPELGNILLLIA

-35 FFCVSASMAIL
+35 FFCVSTSMAIL

-86 LWTLVLVMYL
+86 LWTLVLTFYL
-96 LLMDI
+96 FLMGI
-101 YIPSVIPVSPSV
+101 FT
-113 IPVSSSV
+113 
-120 IPVPRHWDPDNL
+120 DND
-132 IANEYIK
+132 
-139 WQCNKN
+139 
-145 WIPVSSTGMTPER
+145 
-158 TNGSKLKKISLITH
+158 SKLKKVSLITQ
-172 GLICFCFLLFTLI
+172 GLICFCFLLFTLL
-185 ESSPFTKMPGIETD
+185 ESSPFTKMPSVEKD

-229 FSLSIAGLIL
+229 FSLSIAGLIA

-260 LTLGISLGSWWAYRE
+260 LTFGISLGSWWAYRE

-312 VLRNFAILLTLTTF
+312 TLRNFAILLTLTTF

-360 LGVITVSSLV
+360 LGIITASSLV

-380 TPAMSF
+380 TSAMSF

-395 KLATQVTEGRRFF
+395 KSATQVTEGRRFF
-408 SRFTMILMNNLL
+408 SRLTMMLMNNLL

-447 VGAPYYNSLFNS
+447 VGAPYYNSLFNP

-471 QYCSWQG
+471 QYCRWQG

-534 KVAFGES
+534 KSES

-594 KVTLRNIELIK
+594 KVTLQNIELIK

-625 ILGEVTPEYRFSL
+625 ILGEVTPEYRFYL

-682 IIWLGSFLIA
+682 IIWFGSFLIA

-698 AFPFS
+698 AFPLLRRFS
-703 GRARIV
+703 

>member
-1 MPELGNILLLLA
+1 MPEFGNILLLVA

-35 FFCVSASMAIL
+35 FFCVSTSMAIL

-86 LWTLVLVMYL
+86 LWTLVLTFYL
-96 LLMDI
+96 FLMGI
-101 YIPSVIPVSPSV
+101 FT
-113 IPVSSSV
+113 
-120 IPVPRHWDPDNL
+120 DND
-132 IANEYIK
+132 
-139 WQCNKN
+139 
-145 WIPVSSTGMTPER
+145 
-158 TNGSKLKKISLITH
+158 SKLKKVSLITQ

-185 ESSPFTKMPGIETD
+185 ESSPFTKMPSVEKD

-229 FSLSIAGLIL
+229 FSLSIAGLIA

-312 VLRNFAILLTLTTF
+312 TLRNFAILLTLTTF

-344 HTFADDPRY
+344 HTFADDPRH

-380 TPAMSF
+380 TSAMSF

-395 KLATQVTEGRRFF
+395 KPATQVTEGRRFF
-408 SRFTMILMNNLL
+408 SRLTMMLMNNLL

-434 PTVLEYLTGELIS
+434 PTVLEYLTGE
-447 VGAPYYNSLFNS
+447 
-459 IALAILVLTMIG
+459 
-471 QYCSWQG
+471 
-478 NSLLPIFREYRFSFC
+478 
-493 SAAAILPFIFHMEL
+493 
-507 IIVLSI
+507 
-513 TISIAL
+513 
-519 LIFVLE
+519 
-525 AYSKRIRLF
+525 
-534 KVAFGES
+534 
-541 ILLARRVSKSYYAM
+541 
-555 MLAHA
+555 
-560 GVAILVLGI
+560 
-569 AYSVGWQEKK
+569 
-579 ENYLKIGDSITVNKF
+579 
-594 KVTLRNIELIK
+594 
-605 EKNFHAVRGT
+605 
-615 MDIRNLLNNK
+615 
-625 ILGEVTPEYRFSL
+625 
-638 AEGQKNVE
+638 
-646 SSIYHNLLSDIY
+646 
-658 VVIGEIDKSKSKIAA
+658 
-673 KVHYKPGMS
+673 
-682 IIWLGSFLIA
+682 
-692 FGSLLA
+692 
-698 AFPFS
+698 
-703 GRARIV
+703 

>member
-1 MPELGNILLLLA
+1 MNLMPEFGNILLLVA
-13 CLLSLTYLFLPLS
+13 CLLSLTYLFLPFS
-26 SCRFITTAI
+26 SYRFVSSAI

-46 IYCHITN
+46 IYCHIKN

-101 YIPSVIPVSPSV
+101 YIPSVIPV
-113 IPVSSSV
+113 
-120 IPVPRHWDPDNL
+120 PRHWNL

-139 WQCNKN
+139 WQCNKK

-158 TNGSKLKKISLITH
+158 TNGSKLKKISLITQ
-172 GLICFCFLLFTLI
+172 GLICFCFLLFTLL

-210 GLAIHPPI
+210 GLAIHPPV

-229 FSLSIAGLIL
+229 FSLSIAGLIF

-312 VLRNFAILLTLTTF
+312 TLRNFAILLTLTTF

-380 TPAMSF
+380 TSF
-386 QCLTLESRK
+386 QYSILESEK
-395 KLATQVTEGRRFF
+395 KSATQVTEGRRFF
-408 SRFTMILMNNLL
+408 SRLTMMLMNNLL

-434 PTVLEYLTGELIS
+434 PIVLEYLTGELIS

-507 IIVLSI
+507 MIVLSI

-525 AYSKRIRLF
+525 AYSKRICLF

-569 AYSVGWQEKK
+569 SYSVGWQEKK
-579 ENYLKIGDSITVNKF
+579 ENYLGIGDSITVNKF

-625 ILGEVTPEYRFSL
+625 ILGEVTPEYRFYL

-646 SSIYHNLLSDIY
+646 SSIYHNLFSDIY

-698 AFPFS
+698 ALPSSKKVVPSVTFLANFLYVLLYN
-703 GRARIV
+703 RK

>member
-35 FFCVSASMAIL
+35 FFCVSTSMAIL

-86 LWTLVLVMYL
+86 LWALVLTFYL
-96 LLMDI
+96 FLMDI
-101 YIPSVIPVSPSV
+101 FT
-113 IPVSSSV
+113 
-120 IPVPRHWDPDNL
+120 DND
-132 IANEYIK
+132 
-139 WQCNKN
+139 
-145 WIPVSSTGMTPER
+145 
-158 TNGSKLKKISLITH
+158 SKLKKVSLITQ
-172 GLICFCFLLFTLI
+172 GLICFCFLLFTLL
-185 ESSPFTKMPGIETD
+185 ESSPFTKMPSVEKD

-229 FSLSIAGLIL
+229 FSLSIAGLIAKV
-239 NTEGNVWAKIVRPWV
+239 EGNVWAKIVRPWV

-370 IFVVFTRKNH
+370 VFIAFAKKNRSL
-380 TPAMSF
+380 TPPPVIPVLGTGI
-386 QCLTLESRK
+386 QEK
-395 KLATQVTEGRRFF
+395 NIEGPNYTPKQNFSVF
-408 SRFTMILMNNLL
+408 SRFTMMLMNNLL

-447 VGAPYYNSLFNS
+447 VGAPYYNSLFNP

-534 KVAFGES
+534 KSES
-541 ILLARRVSKSYYAM
+541 ILLAKKVSKSYYAM
-555 MLAHA
+555 MAAHA

-625 ILGEVTPEYRFSL
+625 ILGEITPEYRFYL
-638 AEGQKNVE
+638 VEGQKNVE

-703 GRARIV
+703 KRAKVV

>member
-1 MPELGNILLLLA
+1 MPEFGNILLLVA
-13 CLLSLTYLFLPLS
+13 CLLSLTYLFLPFS
-26 SCRFITTAI
+26 SYRFVSSAI

-46 IYCHITN
+46 IYCHIKN

-101 YIPSVIPVSPSV
+101 YIPSVIPV
-113 IPVSSSV
+113 
-120 IPVPRHWDPDNL
+120 PRHWNL

-139 WQCNKN
+139 WQCNKK

-158 TNGSKLKKISLITH
+158 TNGSKLKKISLITQ
-172 GLICFCFLLFTLI
+172 GLICFCFLLFTLL

-210 GLAIHPPI
+210 GLAIHPPV

-312 VLRNFAILLTLTTF
+312 TLRNFAILLTLTTF

-380 TPAMSF
+380 TSF
-386 QCLTLESRK
+386 QYSILESEK
-395 KLATQVTEGRRFF
+395 KSATQVTEGRRFF
-408 SRFTMILMNNLL
+408 SRLTMMLMNNLL

-507 IIVLSI
+507 MIVLSI

-525 AYSKRIRLF
+525 AYSKRICLF

-569 AYSVGWQEKK
+569 SYSVGWQEKK
-579 ENYLKIGDSITVNKF
+579 ENYLGIGDSITVNKF

-625 ILGEVTPEYRFSL
+625 ILGEVTPEYRFYL

-646 SSIYHNLLSDIY
+646 SSIYHNLFSDIY

-698 AFPFS
+698 ALPSSKKVVPSVTFLANFLYVLLYN
-703 GRARIV
+703 RK